1 MKTIEKFIILAVV
14 GGIGFSIFQEA
25 NQGTRSVPEAIVE
38 RQPVQPNWAA
48 ISSWPSVAADFVE
61 AQPDPNR
68 RVTAIVLDDSG
79 SMGDDLEPAKLAV
92 VGALDA
98 MADEDRVAVLAL
110 NTGTVLPFTSVGEA
124 REMLPRLLQNVYSN
138 GSTPLTPAIGVAQN
152 ALESEAAIV
161 RGFGTFRLIVTT
173 DGKADDGVALDAAI
187 ERLAANTPIQV
198 TTIGIGI
205 SGGHV
210 LRRQD
215 LGSFVDVANVDALQG
230 ALEAAVAENTD
241 FTAITDFGESEG

>member
-1 MKTIEKFIILAVV
+1 MKWDKYVFIAVIGAVAVSVWQETNKGDPRAVV
-14 GGIGFSIFQEA
+14 RE
-25 NQGTRSVPEAIVE
+25 
-38 RQPVQPNWAA
+38 PVTPNWAA
-48 ISSWPSVAADFVE
+48 IAAWPSLQADVVE

-79 SMGDDLEPAKLAV
+79 SMGDDMAAAKAAV

-98 MADEDRVAVLAL
+98 MADDDRVAVLAL
-110 NTGTVLPFTSVGEA
+110 NAGTVLPFTSVSDA
-124 REMLPRLLQNVYSN
+124 RSSLPDLLRPI
-138 GSTPLTPAIGVAQN
+138 GSDGGTPLTGSIQAAQ
-152 ALESEAAIV
+152 ALLEQEAALV

-173 DGKADDGVALDAAI
+173 DGQADEPSHLEAAI
-187 ERLAANTPIQV
+187 ESLAASTPIQV

-205 SGGHV
+205 AGNHV

-230 ALEAAVAENTD
+230 ALQAAVAENTD
-241 FTAITDFGESEG
+241 FTAITDFGDTEG